1 MKRISKGLLFIFIL
15 ILGISISVYAEDA
28 NNIES
33 NKLASIKLDGH
44 ELEFFNEDVNNYEIT
59 VESDVSKINITATK
73 KDDKAE
79 VTGDIGE
86 KKLDY
91 GLNKF
96 SIKVSSNS
104 GNENIYH
111 LDITREDARS
121 DNNTLKSLTLSTG
134 DIKFKSDVTSYSIN
148 VDNNVEKITIKS
160 ELSDIKSRYVED
172 YRNKE
177 IELVEGSN
185 KVEIKIISEKGDIKI
200 YTLNINRALSGN
212 NSLKSLKVND
222 DKIKLVENEFIYD
235 VTVENEVSEVAI
247 DVVTNDTK
255 ATVNLED
262 KYELQVG
269 INEIKIKVIAANGSE
284 ASYILNITRKK
295 ILSRDSL
302 LTNIRI
308 KGYDLNF
315 KQDVKVYNLKINDEE
330 SLEISTLKED
340 ENAVVEIEG
349 NKDLIDGSIIKINV
363 KAEDGSF
370 TRYFINIEKKK
381 KGISPVLIILI
392 VLFILLGGCIGLILY
407 RKNKKDKKE
416 FSTKDF
422 EKSETKEIVE
432 IPSDENKIKDTYIG
446 AHEMTDE
453 ASDNETIDKEKD
465 I

>member
-33 NKLASIKLDGH
+33 NKLTSIKLDGH

-235 VTVENEVSEVAI
+235 VTVENEVSEVVI
-247 DVVTNDTK
+247 DAVTNDTK

-315 KQDVKVYNLKINDEE
+315 KQDVKVYNLKINDEG

-392 VLFILLGGCIGLILY
+392 VLFILLGGCIGLIFY

-432 IPSDENKIKDTYIG
+432 IPSDENKIEDTYIG
-446 AHEMTDE
+446 AHEMTNE